1 MSEFRQYRLASQLL
15 DRFSCLRDPKSY
27 STNLF
32 ANDDVIFIIQFLCV
46 FMELIFLELF
56 EF

>member
-15 DRFSCLRDPKSY
+15 DRFNCLRDPKSY

-32 ANDDVIFIIQFLCV
+32 ANDDVIFTIQFFTVTYWSNILG
-46 FMELIFLELF
+46 LF